1 MINMTYTEEKNK
13 DCSLENITITYC
25 DRLVQITCDD
35 ALKNYLEA
43 PGNGA
48 LQLSAHILA
57 EYKKRRESELNIS
70 QDSLAIEI
78 LAHVYSDSFAEAV
91 SAAGS
96 RLPSVLSHTVH
107 KLMKQVTVHTEIIDC
122 GESSIDNNRRIW
134 DALTPFKNIIYG
146 ILGDRA

>member
-1 MINMTYTEEKNK
+1 MTYTEGKNK

-146 ILGDRA
+146 ILGNRA

>member
-1 MINMTYTEEKNK
+1 MTYTEEKNK
-13 DCSLENITITYC
+13 GCSLEHITINYC

-35 ALKNYLEA
+35 ALKNYLES

-48 LQLSAHILA
+48 LQLSSHILA

-91 SAAGS
+91 SAASS

-146 ILGDRA
+146 ILGNRA

>member
-1 MINMTYTEEKNK
+1 MTYTEEKNK
-13 DCSLENITITYC
+13 DCSLEHITITYC

-43 PGNGA
+43 LGNGA

-146 ILGDRA
+146 ILGNRA

>member
-13 DCSLENITITYC
+13 DCSLEHITITYC

>member
-1 MINMTYTEEKNK
+1 MTYTEEKNK
-13 DCSLENITITYC
+13 DCSLEHITITYC

-122 GESSIDNNRRIW
+122 GESSIDNNRRLW

>member
-1 MINMTYTEEKNK
+1 MINMTYTEGKNK

-134 DALTPFKNIIYG
+134 DALTTFKNIIYG
-146 ILGDRA
+146 ILGNRA

>member
-1 MINMTYTEEKNK
+1 MTYTEGKNK

-107 KLMKQVTVHTEIIDC
+107 KLIKQVTVHTEIIDC

-146 ILGDRA
+146 ILGNRA

>member
-1 MINMTYTEEKNK
+1 MINMTYTEGKNK

-146 ILGDRA
+146 ILGNRA

>member
-1 MINMTYTEEKNK
+1 MTYTEEKNK
-13 DCSLENITITYC
+13 DCSLEHITITYC

-48 LQLSAHILA
+48 LKLSAHILA

-146 ILGDRA
+146 ILGNRA

>member
-1 MINMTYTEEKNK
+1 MINMTYTEGKNK

-107 KLMKQVTVHTEIIDC
+107 KLMKQVTAHTEIIDC

-146 ILGDRA
+146 ILGNRA

>member
-1 MINMTYTEEKNK
+1 
-13 DCSLENITITYC
+13 

-146 ILGDRA
+146 I

>member
-1 MINMTYTEEKNK
+1 MTYTEEKNK
-13 DCSLENITITYC
+13 DCSLEHITITYC
-25 DRLVQITCDD
+25 DRLVQISCDD

-146 ILGDRA
+146 ILGNRA

>member
-1 MINMTYTEEKNK
+1 MTFTEEKNTDRTLK
-13 DCSLENITITYC
+13 ELRINYC

-48 LQLSAHILA
+48 LKLSAYILA
-57 EYKKRRESELNIS
+57 EYKKRRGSGLDIS

-96 RLPSVLSHTVH
+96 HLPPALGSAVH
-107 KLMKQVTVHTEIIDC
+107 KLMDQIISHTEIIDC
-122 GESSIDNNRRIW
+122 GESEVDNNRWVW
-134 DALTPFKNIIYG
+134 DGLTPFKKIIYG

>member
-1 MINMTYTEEKNK
+1 MTYTEEKNK
-13 DCSLENITITYC
+13 DCSLEHITITYC

-146 ILGDRA
+146 ILGNRA

>member
-13 DCSLENITITYC
+13 DFSLENITITYC

-57 EYKKRRESELNIS
+57 EYKKSRESELNIS

-96 RLPSVLSHTVH
+96 RLPAVLGRAVH
-107 KLMKQVTVHTEIIDC
+107 KLMKQVMLHTEIIDC
-122 GESSIDNNRRIW
+122 GESAVDNNRWIW
-134 DALTPFKNIIYG
+134 DGLMPFKNIIYG

>member
-1 MINMTYTEEKNK
+1 MTYTEEKNK
-13 DCSLENITITYC
+13 DCSLEHITITYC

-57 EYKKRRESELNIS
+57 EYKKRRESKLNIS

-146 ILGDRA
+146 ILGNRA

>member
-1 MINMTYTEEKNK
+1 MTYTEEKNK
-13 DCSLENITITYC
+13 DCSLEHITITYC